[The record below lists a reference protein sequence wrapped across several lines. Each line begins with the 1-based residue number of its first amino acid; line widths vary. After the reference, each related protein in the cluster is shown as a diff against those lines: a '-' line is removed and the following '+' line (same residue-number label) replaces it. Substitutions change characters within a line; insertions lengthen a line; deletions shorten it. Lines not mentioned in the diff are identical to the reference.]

1 MYRLMY
7 HYGKNS
13 NTCNIKYFFK
23 RIAEMESS
31 YIEYFKL
38 NVVNVV
44 GVRKGGIQVEH
55 DYPPPWYHGV
65 DM

>member
-1 MYRLMY
+1 
-7 HYGKNS
+7 
-13 NTCNIKYFFK
+13 
-23 RIAEMESS
+23 MESS

-55 DYPPPWYHGV
+55 DYPPP
-65 DM
+65 